1 MAAMQFIDCV
11 SYMLRLSGKRIGL
24 ISLGYSAQ
32 VFFNNAS
39 RLVVMVTFPIIG
51 ILVDDGASEDILM
64 AGWLSCLLT
73 VALLICILLF
83 DERIQRIGIWM
94 IRRLF
99 AKQIGKDAQT
109 LKDSGAEVETEISE
123 MVRKRSRKTFLIAF
137 FVYVLYSLN
146 LFSIPFVASF
156 FPENRVFIV
165 QLSPALNA
173 AGTFL
178 LAYFIDPTFSVAVDK
193 NEAPLH
199 TLKSIISARIFANA
213 LCAATFFILLYL
225 DPLDLLLA

>member
-39 RLVVMVTFPIIG
+39 RLVVMVTFPIVG
-51 ILVDDGASEDILM
+51 ILVDDGASEEILL

-73 VALLICILLF
+73 VILLLGIIIF
-83 DERIQRIGIWM
+83 DEKIQRIGIWM
-94 IRRLF
+94 IKLLF
-99 AKQIGKDAQT
+99 AKQIGA
-109 LKDSGAEVETEISE
+109 GARSLEDQGSSPDVEINSTIA
-123 MVRKRSRKTFLIAF
+123 KRNQKTFFIAL
-137 FVYVLYSLN
+137 FVYTLYSLN
-146 LFSIPFVASF
+146 LFSIPLVASF
-156 FPENRVFIV
+156 FPDNRVFIV

-178 LAYFIDPTFSVAVDK
+178 LAYFIDPSFSIAVDR
-193 NEAPLH
+193 NEAPLQ
-199 TLKSIISARIFANA
+199 TLKKIVAARIYANV
-213 LCAATFFILLYL
+213 LCASIFFVLLYL
-225 DPLDLLLA
+225 DPLDLF